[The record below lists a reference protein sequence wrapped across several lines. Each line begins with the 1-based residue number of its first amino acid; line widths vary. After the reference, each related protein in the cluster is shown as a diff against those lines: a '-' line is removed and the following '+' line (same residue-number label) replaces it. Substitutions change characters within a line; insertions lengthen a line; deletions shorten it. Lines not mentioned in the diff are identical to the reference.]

1 METFGRDLIRRE
13 LTMLERFVLLQIYDQ
28 AWKEH
33 MHAVDLLKESIGL
46 RGYAEQDPKIAYKRE
61 GFQMFQE
68 MRDGIDERVTGII
81 FKARLSD
88 EGAARSRYNIGAV
101 RHADA
106 TNLGFTGQ
114 ADRDRAAAMQAQ
126 NVEQKVETIRRDEPR
141 VGRNDP
147 CPCGSGKKFKQC
159 HGKGK

>member
-1 METFGRDLIRRE
+1 
-13 LTMLERFVLLQIYDQ
+13 
-28 AWKEH
+28 
-33 MHAVDLLKESIGL
+33 
-46 RGYAEQDPKIAYKRE
+46 
-61 GFQMFQE
+61 MFQE